1 MLMDERDNEH
11 LAGVP
16 LVMQMPQVRTPAEN

>member
-1 MLMDERDNEH
+1 MLLDEWDNEH

-16 LVMQMPQVRTPAEN
+16 LLMKMPQVRSPAEN